1 MNSSKGSRLTAYELV
16 FEKIPSTLLC
26 DDMVAAAIREHKIDC
41 IVVGAD
47 RIAANGDTAN
57 KIGTFQLAILAKHFK
72 IPFYVAAPMT
82 TVDFDCEN
90 GKAIT
95 VEQSQVSVY
104 LKEDFQQPIFSK
116 TSQKWP
122 FSRSPGFARL
132 FRTQAN
138 FVPCLA
144 CD

>member
-1 MNSSKGSRLTAYELV
+1 MNSVKGSRLTAYELV

-47 RIAANGDTAN
+47 RIAANGDSAN
-57 KIGTFQLAILAKHFK
+57 KIGTFQLAILAKHFG

-95 VEQSQVSVY
+95 VEQSQVFIN
-104 LKEDFQQPIFSK
+104 LNEDKTLFS
-116 TSQKWP
+116 
-122 FSRSPGFARL
+122 
-132 FRTQAN
+132 
-138 FVPCLA
+138 
-144 CD
+144 

>member
-1 MNSSKGSRLTAYELV
+1 
-16 FEKIPSTLLC
+16 
-26 DDMVAAAIREHKIDC
+26 MVAAAIREHKIDC

-104 LKEDFQQPIFSK
+104 LNEAFQPPIFSK
-116 TSQKWP
+116 TSRKWR
-122 FSRSPGFARL
+122 FSRSPGFAHL
-132 FRTQAN
+132 FWTQAN
-138 FVPCLA
+138 FVPRLA